1 MEKTIKS
8 KEYKA
13 FIKKLIKARL
23 ASSLRQIDVAKEMK
37 RPQSYISRVE
47 SGEYRLDVMEIK
59 HFAKLY
65 KKSVDY
71 FIK

>member
-8 KEYKA
+8 KEYKV
-13 FIKKLIKARL
+13 FIQWLIKARL
-23 ASSLRQIDVAKEMK
+23 DSGLRQIDVAKKMK

-47 SGEYRLDVMEIK
+47 SGEYRLDVLEIQR
-59 HFAKLY
+59 FAKLY
-65 KKSVDY
+65 KKNINY